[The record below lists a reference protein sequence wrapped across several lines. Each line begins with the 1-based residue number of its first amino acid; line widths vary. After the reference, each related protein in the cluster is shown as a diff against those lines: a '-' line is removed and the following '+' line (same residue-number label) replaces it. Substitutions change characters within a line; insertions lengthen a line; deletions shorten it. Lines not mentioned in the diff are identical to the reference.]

1 VSALQPIVAE
11 LVTLPDG
18 QRCLLWRCEQQRH
31 QLSSAPVGGGSGM
44 VNWVVN
50 LQVPALYGRHDLEV
64 HAAEVGSHLGL
75 AGPGVMMLTAAD
87 VGAVASAGE
96 SGVRVDATVGI
107 STPTWAAAEKP
118 DEKLDEKPDGKP
130 DEKPDG
136 PGTINIV
143 VQLSESLTAA
153 AAVNV
158 VMTATE
164 AKTQALI
171 EHGVDGT
178 GTATDAVVVLWP
190 VGLVNSESIQFAGPR
205 SKWGGSV
212 ARVVHAAVGAGV
224 AEWRKR

>member
-1 VSALQPIVAE
+1 
-11 LVTLPDG
+11 
-18 QRCLLWRCEQQRH
+18 
-31 QLSSAPVGGGSGM
+31 M

-118 DEKLDEKPDGKP
+118 DEKLD
-130 DEKPDG
+130 G

-143 VQLSESLTAA
+143 VQLPESLTAA

>member
-1 VSALQPIVAE
+1 MQPVVPE
-11 LVTLPDG
+11 LVALPVD
-18 QRCLLWRCEQQRH
+18 QRCLLWRCEPQRH
-31 QLSSAPVGGGSGM
+31 QLSSAPVGGGSGL

-50 LQVPALYGRHDLEV
+50 LQVAAHYERHDLEV

-87 VGAVASAGE
+87 VGAVASAAE
-96 SGVRVDATVGI
+96 NGVRVDVTVGI
-107 STPTWAAAEKP
+107 STPTWAAAERF
-118 DEKLDEKPDGKP
+118 DERFDEANA
-130 DEKPDG
+130 G

-143 VQLSESLTAA
+143 VQLPESLTAA

-190 VGLVNSESIQFAGPR
+190 GGAVNSKPIQFAGPR

-212 ARVVHAAVGAGV
+212 ARVVYAAIGAGV
-224 AEWRKR
+224 EEWRKR

>member
-118 DEKLDEKPDGKP
+118 DEKLD
-130 DEKPDG
+130 G

-143 VQLSESLTAA
+143 VQLPESLTAA

>member
-1 VSALQPIVAE
+1 MSALLPIVPE

-18 QRCLLWRCEQQRH
+18 QRCLLWRCAPQRH
-31 QLSSAPVGGGSGM
+31 QLSSAPIGGGLGR

-50 LQVPALYGRHDLEV
+50 LQVAAHYGRHDLEV
-64 HAAEVGSHLGL
+64 HAAEVVSQLGL

-96 SGVRVDATVGI
+96 NGVRANVTVGI
-107 STPTWAAAEKP
+107 STPIWAAAEGS
-118 DEKLDEKPDGKP
+118 EEGNT
-130 DEKPDG
+130 G

-143 VQLSESLTAA
+143 VQLPELLTAA

-190 VGLVNSESIQFAGPR
+190 GGAVNSEPIQFAGPR
-205 SKWGGSV
+205 SEWGGSV

-224 AEWRKR
+224 EEWRKR